1 MSIQSVGQPVFNSLQ
16 RTRYK
21 GPPIS
26 ATPDPLFSD
35 LPAFHNN
42 QAIAKVNAAAFHKAD
57 LTAQDIAST
66 FDGSIKT
73 ILTTEGLTNKEK
85 SDQIAD
91 IQNQRRVDLLV

>member
-1 MSIQSVGQPVFNSLQ
+1 MYIK
-16 RTRYK
+16 K
-21 GPPIS
+21 GELIMTTS
-26 ATPDPLFSD
+26 NVN

-42 QAIAKVNAAAFHKAD
+42 QVIAKANALAFHQAG
-57 LTAQDIAST
+57 LTPQDIAST